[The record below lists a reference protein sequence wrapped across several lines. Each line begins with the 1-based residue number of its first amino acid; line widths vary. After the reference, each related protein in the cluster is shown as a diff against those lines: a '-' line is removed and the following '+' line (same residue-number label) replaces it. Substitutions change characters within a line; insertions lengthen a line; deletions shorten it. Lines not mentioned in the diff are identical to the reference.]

1 MKTNATKSHI
11 HFKKD
16 DVACKMWM
24 LCCQALGKGLQH
36 CKNEGTVERE
46 PDWLRVLC
54 PENPQCV

>member
-1 MKTNATKSHI
+1 MKTNATKSPI

-24 LCCQALGKGLQH
+24 LCCQALGKGFQH

-46 PDWLRVLC
+46 PEWLRISC
-54 PENPQCV
+54 PENPRCV